1 MDPIRRRTL
10 RTMVSASVAARIP
23 WAMSQPVEDA
33 DRAAFMAL
41 SAIIAGRATLD
52 AGLAR
57 RLYDA
62 LVADDPG
69 FPVAARVLLRLIQH
83 YSIEVSRLQ
92 GVPDAQASPLATV
105 PRRVATAWFLGIVG
119 ANERARCVAYEEALN
134 AAIVGDILKPPTY
147 CYGTY
152 GSWGG
157 RPL

>member
-10 RTMVSASVAARIP
+10 RTMVSACVAARIP
-23 WAMSQPVEDA
+23 WAMSQPVA
-33 DRAAFMAL
+33 NSDRAAFIAL

-69 FPVAARVLLRLIQH
+69 FPVAARALLKLIEH
-83 YSIEVSRLQ
+83 YRIEVSRLQ
-92 GVPDAQASPLATV
+92 GVLDATASPLASV

-134 AAIVGDILKPPTY
+134 AAIVGDMLKPPTY
-147 CYGTY
+147 CYGPY
-152 GSWGG
+152 GSWSR
-157 RPL
+157 RPE